1 MHYQRIENALQI
13 CSDHLSG
20 LDSMDLKNKE
30 LETYIVS
37 GLVVLIVSEY
47 EEYLE
52 GIFGI
57 RAKKCGD
64 LHVENFI
71 RQALSRNFRSP
82 DLGKINEQ
90 LKRFDNSCKV
100 AFMRQ
105 VENSQHHAAWD
116 SIMKARH
123 AIVHKQGD
131 LKLTFGELLKN
142 YALTKVVIN
151 EVEAALGLTDLK

>member
-1 MHYQRIENALQI
+1 MHYQRIENALRL
-13 CSDHLSG
+13 CAEHLKD
-20 LDSMDLKNKE
+20 LDQTELKNKE

-52 GIFGI
+52 SIFGE
-57 RAKKCGD
+57 RAKMCGD
-64 LHVENFI
+64 AHVENFI
-71 RQALSRNFRSP
+71 KLAINRNFRSP
-82 DLGKINEQ
+82 DLSKINDQ

-100 AFMRQ
+100 AFLKQ

-123 AIVHKQGD
+123 AVVHKQGD
-131 LKLTFGELLKN
+131 LKLTFGELVSN
-142 YALTKVVIN
+142 YESTKVVIS
-151 EVEAALGLTDLK
+151 EVEAALGIRR